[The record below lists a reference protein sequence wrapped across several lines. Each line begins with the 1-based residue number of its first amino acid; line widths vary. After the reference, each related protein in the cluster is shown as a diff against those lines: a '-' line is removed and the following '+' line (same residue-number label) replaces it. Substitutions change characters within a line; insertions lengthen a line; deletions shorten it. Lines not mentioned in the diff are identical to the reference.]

1 MIDIIPELRKAFS
14 DEGMEL
20 IPEDAADSSVQFP
33 CITYRESE
41 NTDASVG
48 DNMGYSSIAY
58 SIQIWSYSMSE
69 ISVLSGK
76 IDMLMKK
83 YKFTRFM
90 GDIQTVDGLHRK
102 ILGYRKIIK
111 ESF

>member
-1 MIDIIPELRKAFS
+1 MIDIIPDLRKAFS

-20 IPEDAADSSVQFP
+20 IPEDATDSNAEFP

-58 SIQIWSYSMSE
+58 SIQIWSYNVRE
-69 ISVLSGK
+69 ITELSGK

-83 YKFTRFM
+83 YRFVRFM
-90 GDIQTVDGLHRK
+90 SDMQTVDGLHRK